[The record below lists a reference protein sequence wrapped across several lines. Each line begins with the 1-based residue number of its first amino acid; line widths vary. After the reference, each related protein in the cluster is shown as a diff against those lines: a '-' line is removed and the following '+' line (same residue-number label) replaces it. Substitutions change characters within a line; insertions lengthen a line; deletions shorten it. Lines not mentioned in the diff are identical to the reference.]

1 MIELINAVWTFLE
14 LLCLFI
20 VSDSMLKPREN
31 KRIVALVFSLVF
43 GGCFGICNFYTGS
56 LPLSYL
62 SIPLWTL
69 LICGCFHVNVA
80 YVIISLVY
88 FLGLSFI
95 TDTIASGCVCFFAGI
110 QIAELPNHAFLYIS
124 TATASKAIEAFIAF
138 LFNKISRQ
146 FRGTPI
152 HLRWVCL
159 AMLFPAVS
167 ILILMILFGSV
178 SLVKEA
184 PYVAL
189 ELGIAIAAG
198 NIGIVYLIF
207 QLEKSVQANHRTA
220 LMTQQMEL
228 QSENISA
235 LEQNYRKQRK
245 ATHEFLHHLEVLDG
259 LLGQMRID
267 DAEAYIRQLQE
278 QESARIFAINSHN
291 PIIDVILNQKFQ
303 TAQQESVDM
312 QVKVNDLSNIPL
324 YTQDLAILL
333 SNLLDNAIEACK
345 ANDGAKQIFFTMLD
359 GNPITLS
366 IANTSKPV
374 KIVNGHIPSTKK
386 EPAHGYGLLNVR
398 DILTQLH
405 AEYSIRYEAG
415 WFRFTAE
422 IPKE

>member
-1 MIELINAVWTFLE
+1 
-14 LLCLFI
+14 
-20 VSDSMLKPREN
+20 
-31 KRIVALVFSLVF
+31 
-43 GGCFGICNFYTGS
+43 
-56 LPLSYL
+56 
-62 SIPLWTL
+62 
-69 LICGCFHVNVA
+69 
-80 YVIISLVY
+80 
-88 FLGLSFI
+88 
-95 TDTIASGCVCFFAGI
+95 
-110 QIAELPNHAFLYIS
+110 
-124 TATASKAIEAFIAF
+124 
-138 LFNKISRQ
+138 
-146 FRGTPI
+146 
-152 HLRWVCL
+152 
-159 AMLFPAVS
+159 
-167 ILILMILFGSV
+167 MILFGSV

-228 QSENISA
+228 QSESISA

-324 YTQDLAILL
+324 STQDLAILL

-345 ANDGAKQIFFTMLD
+345 ANDGA
-359 GNPITLS
+359 
-366 IANTSKPV
+366 
-374 KIVNGHIPSTKK
+374 
-386 EPAHGYGLLNVR
+386 E
-398 DILTQLH
+398 QL
-405 AEYSIRYEAG
+405 
-415 WFRFTAE
+415 F
-422 IPKE
+422 

>member
-1 MIELINAVWTFLE
+1 
-14 LLCLFI
+14 
-20 VSDSMLKPREN
+20 
-31 KRIVALVFSLVF
+31 
-43 GGCFGICNFYTGS
+43 
-56 LPLSYL
+56 
-62 SIPLWTL
+62 
-69 LICGCFHVNVA
+69 
-80 YVIISLVY
+80 
-88 FLGLSFI
+88 
-95 TDTIASGCVCFFAGI
+95 
-110 QIAELPNHAFLYIS
+110 
-124 TATASKAIEAFIAF
+124 
-138 LFNKISRQ
+138 
-146 FRGTPI
+146 
-152 HLRWVCL
+152 
-159 AMLFPAVS
+159 
-167 ILILMILFGSV
+167 MILFGSV

-228 QSENISA
+228 QSESISA

-324 YTQDLAILL
+324 STQDLAILL

-345 ANDGAKQIFFTMLD
+345 ANDGAEQIFSQCWTV
-359 GNPITLS
+359 T
-366 IANTSKPV
+366 
-374 KIVNGHIPSTKK
+374 PS
-386 EPAHGYGLLNVR
+386 L
-398 DILTQLH
+398 
-405 AEYSIRYEAG
+405 
-415 WFRFTAE
+415 
-422 IPKE
+422 